1 MRKKSFQ
8 LGPALLGSIGL
19 HVAIIVLLVVEFPR
33 EASRLVLSA
42 VPVEIVSQEQH
53 EAAPAPPAP
62 EPTPAPAPPQPQPQ
76 PQPQPPPPQPE
87 PKPEPKPAPAPP
99 KPAPTPRPKPQKPQ
113 PQRQAADDNP
123 LDLLKNL
130 NLPSRT
136 ASQSQAQPLRAP
148 AHRPGEGQDQVS
160 TGPDVD
166 ALRGMFGRTWSPNC
180 PASGA
185 DNVQIGVRIRLRYD
199 GTTGGPAV
207 IDNPRPNDPVWVAAG
222 NRAAMAAK
230 AIRYRDLTPQ
240 QLRTLSDRGE
250 IYFKIDQ
257 RSACRL

>member
-19 HVAIIVLLVVEFPR
+19 HVVLIILFVVEFPH

-42 VPVEIVSQEQH
+42 VPVEIVSQAQH

-62 EPTPAPAPPQPQPQ
+62 ESPPQPAPEPPQPQA
-76 PQPQPPPPQPE
+76 QPQPPAAQPE
-87 PKPEPKPAPAPP
+87 PKPEPQPAPT
-99 KPAPTPRPKPQKPQ
+99 KPAPTSKPKPKPQKPQ
-113 PQRQAADDNP
+113 PQHEAADDNP
-123 LDLLKNL
+123 MDLLKNL
-130 NLPSRT
+130 HVASAAASR
-136 ASQSQAQPLRAP
+136 SQAQPLRSP
-148 AHRPGEGQDQVS
+148 AHRPGEGRDEVS

-185 DNVQIGVRIRLRYD
+185 DNVQIGVRIHLRYD
-199 GTTGGPAV
+199 GTTSGPAE
-207 IDNPRPNDPVWVAAG
+207 IENPRPNDPVWVAAG

-240 QLRTLSDRGE
+240 QLRTLADRGE

-257 RSACRL
+257 RTACRL